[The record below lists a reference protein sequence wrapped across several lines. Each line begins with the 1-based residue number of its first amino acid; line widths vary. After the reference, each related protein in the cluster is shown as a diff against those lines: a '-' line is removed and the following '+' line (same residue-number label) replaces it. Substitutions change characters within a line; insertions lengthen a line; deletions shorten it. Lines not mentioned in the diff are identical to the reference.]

1 LQGDWVPYYYYIRDG
16 EDGEYAAEVMNR
28 PSDSTFHFHVLPY
41 SDALVIQG
49 YRLPRLVF
57 RKWANRWY
65 QVMYDDT
72 PPMVR
77 PGLRESDDRLHTH
90 ALKDC
95 DIFDDAEE
103 ICYLFLRDD
112 RQTVWLHMS
121 EIFELRSNGSEWL
134 PYVDDAVECADCDCV

>member
-1 LQGDWVPYYYYIRDG
+1 
-16 EDGEYAAEVMNR
+16 M
-28 PSDSTFHFHVLPY
+28 LPY

-121 EIFELRSNGSEWL
+121 EIFELRPRMGQSGCRMWTMRSSAQTAIVCKSRSQSEVCQFCSFQPL
-134 PYVDDAVECADCDCV
+134 ISYRHVGL